1 MEELDRKEAT
11 FEVEDAIPAP
21 AGHILGFMAKRAG
34 GDWKTLG
41 TEKFT
46 LNETIQL
53 SVSWQSDLVTHSLKG
68 RVELTVRRPNLQYL
82 YPTPVSGQDTIVGPN
97 GSASV
102 IYQITLDQK
111 GTVAGGNPWKLG
123 ATLYGAIVA

>member
-1 MEELDRKEAT
+1 MEKLDRQEAT
-11 FEVEDAIPAP
+11 FEVEEAIPAP
-21 AGHILGFMAKRAG
+21 KGHILGFMAKRAG
-34 GDWKTLG
+34 GDWQGLG

-53 SVSWQSDLVTHSLKG
+53 SVSWQSDLTAHSLKG
-68 RVELTVRRPNLQYL
+68 HVDLTVRKPSLQYL
-82 YPTPVSGQDTIVGPN
+82 YPTPVSGQDAIVGPN

-111 GTVAGGNPWKLG
+111 GTVAGDNPWKLG
-123 ATLYGAIVA
+123 ATLMGAIVV